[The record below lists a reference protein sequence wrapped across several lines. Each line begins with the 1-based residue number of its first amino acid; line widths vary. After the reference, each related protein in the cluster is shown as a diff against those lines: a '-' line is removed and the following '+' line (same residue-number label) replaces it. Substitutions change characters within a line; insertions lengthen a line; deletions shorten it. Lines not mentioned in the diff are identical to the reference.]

1 MRSIRRHAVVSATL
15 AVAALVLAGCAGGGQ
30 ESTATGEPIIVSS
43 VNSLSGSGT
52 FPEASQ
58 AAQAVFDDYNASG
71 GFDGRPIEYTAYDD
85 KGDPA
90 TASQVAREAV
100 EAGSVAL
107 VGSASVLDCEV
118 NHAYYESSGILS
130 VQGTGVDP
138 FCFTTPNVSPVNT
151 GPYVDTEL
159 TLTYG
164 SETLGLQKIC
174 GLLAIAG
181 STRDAY
187 QEAIDTWTEQT
198 GKELVMLDDTLA
210 YDTADYTPYV
220 VKMKEA
226 GCDGVY
232 GNMIEPGYV
241 GLLKAAEAQG
251 FDATFL
257 FLTSGYSE
265 QFAQAATFVGK
276 GVYAP
281 AEFTPY
287 TDPSVTGNED
297 WTALMDEYGVP
308 KTSFAQGGYVAAK
321 HFITVLEG
329 MEGDVTRETI
339 TAALQ
344 AMTEPLES
352 TMTGTPWIFGPGEAH
367 NSNTAGWPVAI
378 MPGTTV
384 WKAAAED
391 WIFSARTQQG

>member
-1 MRSIRRHAVVSATL
+1 MRKISPLFGATAIAAVGLL
-15 AVAALVLAGCAGGGQ
+15 ALSGCSGGGSGP
-30 ESTATGEPIIVSS
+30 STATGEPIIVSS
-43 VNSLSGSGT
+43 VNTLSGPGT
-52 FPEASQ
+52 FPEASE
-58 AAQAVFDDYNASG
+58 AAQAVFDAYNADG
-71 GFDGRPIEYTAYDD
+71 GFNGRPIEYKAYDD

-100 EAGSVAL
+100 AAGSVAL

-118 NHAYYESSGILS
+118 NAAYYADSGIAS
-130 VQGTGVDP
+130 IQGTGVDP
-138 FCFTTPNVSPVNT
+138 FCFTSPNVSPVNT

-187 QEAIDTWTEQT
+187 QSAIDDWTAAT
-198 GKELVMLDDTLA
+198 GKSLAMLDDTLS

-220 VKMKEA
+220 VKIKEA

-251 FDATFL
+251 LDVTFL

-276 GVYAP
+276 GVYVP
-281 AEFTPY
+281 AEFAPFS
-287 TDPSVTGNED
+287 DASVKGNED
-297 WTALMDEYGVP
+297 WSALMDEHGIA
-308 KTSFAQGGYVAAK
+308 KTSFAQGGYLAAK
-321 HFITVLEG
+321 HFIDVLEG
-329 MEGDVTRETI
+329 MSGDVTTETV
-339 TAALQ
+339 TAALKG
-344 AMTEPLES
+344 MTQPIETP
-352 TMTGTPWIFGPGEAH
+352 MTGTPWIFGAGDTH
-367 NSNTAGWPVAI
+367 GSNTAGWPIAI
-378 MPGTTV
+378 MPGETT
-384 WKAAAED
+384 WKAVEQD
-391 WIFSARTQQG
+391 WIYASGTKK